1 MMGTKIK
8 NIRTKKGFSQEFMAD
23 QLNISQSTFHYIET
37 GKSKLNIDLLQKIT
51 SILEVDLC
59 EFLSDNGLK
68 QVAKDNANGYLAQ
81 IQNVNFSKELIAQY
95 ERRIADK
102 IDLIKT
108 KDSLIKE
115 LNNKIA
121 YLELKI
127 GS

>member
-1 MMGTKIK
+1 
-8 NIRTKKGFSQEFMAD
+8 MAD

-68 QVAKDNANGYLAQ
+68 QVAKDNARGYLAE